1 LTEQILLVEDSTL
14 EAYKLATS
22 IEQFSS
28 PTKQTSIPKEIYING
43 Y

>member
-1 LTEQILLVEDSTL
+1 LTDHILLVEDSTL

-28 PTKQTSIPKEIYING
+28 SPTKQTSIPKEI
-43 Y
+43 